1 MALSGLS
8 RINMKFF
15 PLQSPNPKPPLC
27 YQTDRVSSVTFL
39 LRDGDKR
46 DVGSLP
52 RSRHL
57 IWDIQ
62 RGLTGHPAH
71 LRMNFSV
78 LLSNSC
84 KQRCLPAVHRTASSI
99 LDDHVVSRNK
109 KGGNAARE
117 NIIHCSPPNPR
128 MGDYCYP
135 TSTRDGKGDS
145 TRQDQKSPDV
155 TENILILIIV
165 VIILR
170 KQWGQCWN

>member
-46 DVGSLP
+46 DGGSLP

-78 LLSNSC
+78 LLSNKDAFLLC
-84 KQRCLPAVHRTASSI
+84 TEPPHPSSMI
-99 LDDHVVSRNK
+99 MWFLVIK